1 MTRTGRNDPSMEPI
15 VDRAYMRPATDPD
28 SEALFVR
35 SLIAKGD
42 VQPSNV
48 IGIANISIVPANA
61 PATMGAFNDVKALD
75 AYNNTGLEMTGIN
88 AVVTDAQQIRVKYF
102 AVLGVLSANRPPI

>member
-1 MTRTGRNDPSMEPI
+1 MEPI
-15 VDRAYMRPATDPD
+15 VDIPYTLPATDPA

-48 IGIANISIVPANA
+48 IGTANISMVPVNA
-61 PATMGAFNDVKALD
+61 PATKGAFSDAKAVA
-75 AYNNTGLEMTGIN
+75 AYSNIGLEMTGII
-88 AVVTDAQQIRVKYF
+88 AVVMDAQQIRVKYLV
-102 AVLGVLSANRPPI
+102 VLGVLSANRPPM